1 MEPLANVTLGAKGH
15 RVKVCSWL
23 QELLLMGYKGP
34 GKEAKGQKAEGRA
47 PRGGFRPSWPKAHL
61 QLSEP
66 VGASDPPRLQLSSYG
81 LWGAFVPSLPRTPR
95 NACVGEVQRAPARDY
110 RALAVLA
117 GPWAAR
123 LPRLYPGEPPLVW
136 LGLRGLL
143 QAAEAGV
150 RGGRLRGTPTPDP
163 RPFPAR
169 LGRQGVHGRVSS
181 ATAPSPRNPLRSPV
195 VTGAR
200 GPA

>member
-66 VGASDPPRLQLSSYG
+66 VGASDPPPAPALFLRPVGSLCSLPPPHPQERLCGGGAESSCKRLQSSG
-81 LWGAFVPSLPRTPR
+81 CARRSLGSEASAALP
-95 NACVGEVQRAPARDY
+95 GRAPPRVAGSQGSAPGSGSWSEG
-110 RALAVLA
+110 RASKRYADP
-117 GPWAAR
+117 GP
-123 LPRLYPGEPPLVW
+123 
-136 LGLRGLL
+136 
-143 QAAEAGV
+143 QALSCKAW
-150 RGGRLRGTPTPDP
+150 
-163 RPFPAR
+163 
-169 LGRQGVHGRVSS
+169 
-181 ATAPSPRNPLRSPV
+181 
-195 VTGAR
+195 
-200 GPA
+200 